1 MYFGAAL
8 LLIAVAGL
16 ITLIAL
22 TRKIGRLAR
31 F

>member
-16 ITLIAL
+16 ITLIVL
-22 TRKIGRLAR
+22 TRKIGRQAR